1 MNSQLPNY
9 TLLDADRTK
18 EMLKLFKGVRAG
30 WVQVGEKKW
39 FFPYTYT
46 KEVEAFYNFK
56 PRPSDTWIISYP
68 RSGTT
73 VMQELIWLLSNNL
86 DFETVRKTKLT
97 ERFPFLE
104 RSLVNNPE
112 VIEEFVTMDEGNVEK
127 REVCETL
134 TRPAYEVLE
143 GLSTPRFIQSHFPLS
158 LRPSILDSGC
168 KIIYIARNP
177 KDVVVSWYKMNK
189 FTVTHGYI
197 GDFST
202 FWNLFKND
210 LTIWSPYCEHVKE
223 AWARRNHPNFLFIF
237 YEELSVDLLSVCK
250 KVANFLGKNYSENQ
264 LTELLNHL
272 SIEKFRKNP
281 MVNLNDLYE
290 CGIFSSR
297 QFFIGKGKTGH
308 WKEFFSA
315 DMEKEADEWIEQNLK
330 DTDLVFP
337 TTIMKGNCY

>member
-1 MNSQLPNY
+1 MSSQLSNY
-9 TLLDADRTK
+9 TLLGADKTK
-18 EMLKLFKGVRAG
+18 EMLKLFKGIRTG

-39 FFPYTYT
+39 FFPYRYT
-46 KEVEAFYNFK
+46 EEAEEFYNFK

-86 DFETVRKTKLT
+86 DFETARKKKLA

-104 RSLVNNPE
+104 RSMINDPA
-112 VIEEFVTMDEGNVEK
+112 VIAEFVKRNEGNLEK
-127 REVCETL
+127 RAVCESL
-134 TRPAYEVLE
+134 PRPAYEVLE
-143 GLSTPRFIQSHFPLS
+143 GLSSPRFIKTHFSLS
-158 LRPSILDSGC
+158 LGPRILDSGS

-197 GDFST
+197 GDFPT

-210 LTIWSPYCEHVKE
+210 LTHWSPYWEHVKE
-223 AWARRNHPNFLFIF
+223 AWAQRNQPNFLFIF
-237 YEELSVDLLSVCK
+237 YEELSADLLFVCK

-272 SIEKFRKNP
+272 NIEKFRKNP

-290 CGIFSSR
+290 CGIFLSSMV
-297 QFFIGKGKTGH
+297 FIGKGKTGN

-315 DMEKEADEWIEQNLK
+315 DMEKEADEWIAQNLK

-337 TTIMKGNCY
+337 TTNTKGNCQ